1 MINLIRKIIKPK
13 YDTLNRI
20 EIDAKNI
27 ISNFSYLQ
35 ELQPSAE
42 IFPVLKANAY
52 GHGLKELCLI
62 LNKTKAKMVAV
73 DSYPEAQIAY
83 RYFKGKVLILSEMPL
98 KAYSYAKLK
107 RTEFMVY
114 NENTLKYLTRF
125 GKKAK
130 IHLFVNSG
138 MNREGI
144 KNLDEFIKN
153 NINDLN
159 KLTING
165 LASHLASADN
175 RSSLNEEQEENFIKS
190 LEILNKTGFYPPW
203 VHLGNSAAVFWLDN
217 PIITAFRPGL
227 ALYGYHPNPENNEDQ
242 KLKPALEVFSQIIS
256 LQNVKKGEI
265 VSYNEAYTAEKDTLI
280 GIVPFGYY
288 EGLDR
293 RFSNQAQFLIN
304 NENEPFF
311 VKIAGRVCMNITC
324 LDLGNNK
331 AGVEVGDEVKII
343 SKNSDDLNSIDN
355 LADLADTIN
364 YEILVKFQA
373 NIRKTIINYDK

>member
-1 MINLIRKIIKPK
+1 MINLIRRIIKPK
-13 YDTLNRI
+13 YETLNRI

-27 ISNFSYLQ
+27 INNFSYLQ
-35 ELQPSAE
+35 KIQPTAE

-52 GHGLKELCLI
+52 GHGLKEICLI

-98 KAYSYAKLK
+98 KAYSYTKFK

-114 NENTLKYLTRF
+114 NENTLKYLARF

-130 IHLFVNSG
+130 VHLFVNSG

-144 KNLDEFIKN
+144 QNLEEFIIN
-153 NINDLN
+153 NIEELK

-175 RSSLNEEQEENFIKS
+175 RSSLNEEQEKKFINN
-190 LEILNKTGFYPPW
+190 LEILHKNGFYPPW
-203 VHLGNSAAVFWLDN
+203 VHLGNSAAIFWLDN
-217 PIITAFRPGL
+217 PAITAFRPGL
-227 ALYGYHPNPENNEDQ
+227 ALYGYHPDPENDEDK
-242 KLKPALEVFSQIIS
+242 KLKPALEVFSQITT

-265 VSYNEAYTAEKDTLI
+265 VSYNETFIADNDTLI
-280 GIVPFGYY
+280 GSIPFGYY

-304 NENEPFF
+304 NENEASF

-324 LDLGNNK
+324 LDLGENK
-331 AGVEVGDEVKII
+331 VEIGDEVKII
-343 SKNSDDLNSIDN
+343 SKKPDDLNSLAN
-355 LADLADTIN
+355 LADLSDTII
-364 YEILVKFQA
+364 YEILTKIQA
-373 NIRKTIINYDK
+373 NIRRIIIKNVE